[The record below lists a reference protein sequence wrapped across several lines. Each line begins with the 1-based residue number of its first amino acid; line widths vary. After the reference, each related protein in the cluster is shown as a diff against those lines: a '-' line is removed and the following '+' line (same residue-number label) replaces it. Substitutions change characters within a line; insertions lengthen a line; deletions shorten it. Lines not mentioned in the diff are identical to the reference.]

1 MVAVGRRLAALVWLA
16 SWLVA
21 VGAALMEE
29 EGEDG
34 QMLTGNAWVQLL

>member
-1 MVAVGRRLAALVWLA
+1 MVMVGPRLAAWVGLA

-34 QMLTGNAWVQLL
+34 QMLTGNARVQLF

>member
-1 MVAVGRRLAALVWLA
+1 MFVVGGRLAAWVGLA
-16 SWLVA
+16 SWLLA

-34 QMLTGNAWVQLL
+34 QMLTGNAWV

>member
-1 MVAVGRRLAALVWLA
+1 MVVLGRRLAAWVGLA

-34 QMLTGNAWVQLL
+34 QMLTGDAKVQ

>member
-1 MVAVGRRLAALVWLA
+1 MVAVGRRLAAWVGLA

-34 QMLTGNAWVQLL
+34 QMLTGNARMQLF

>member
-1 MVAVGRRLAALVWLA
+1 MVALGWRLVAWVWLA

-34 QMLTGNAWVQLL
+34 QMLTGNARV